1 MPACTR
7 PSALTLAA
15 QLLAGRLR
23 LYRVLPA
30 SAWEL
35 CIFRLWPH
43 TPYRRCAATVT
54 AVCGVSETVQVE
66 LREVWQARADAW
78 IRWARS
84 PELDDDFWGF
94 HLAYFLGLLPPPGR
108 LTVDMGCGE
117 GRLGRVLAAA
127 GHRVVGCDAAFGMVR
142 AAVDAPKACA
152 AVVADGVMLPLRD
165 READLVIAFM
175 CLHDFDDMGAA
186 VGEAARVLA
195 AGGRL
200 AIALLHPVV
209 TARLAG
215 AYAAE
220 QRYTLDTVEKAGLSM
235 TYEGMHRPLTAYTSA
250 LAASGLVI
258 EALHEP
264 VKVNGDRMTMPYL
277 DLLARRP

>member
-1 MPACTR
+1 M
-7 PSALTLAA
+7 
-15 QLLAGRLR
+15 
-23 LYRVLPA
+23 
-30 SAWEL
+30 
-35 CIFRLWPH
+35 
-43 TPYRRCAATVT
+43 T
-54 AVCGVSETVQVE
+54 AVCGVSETVLVE

-94 HLAYFLGLLPPPGR
+94 HLAHFLDLLPPPGR

-127 GHRVVGCDAAFGMVR
+127 GHHVVGCDAAFGMVR
-142 AAVDAPKACA
+142 AAVDAHQACA
-152 AVVADGVMLPLRD
+152 AVVADAVMLPLRD
-165 READLVIAFM
+165 READLVIVFM
-175 CLHDFDDMGAA
+175 CLHDFDDMSAA
-186 VGEAARVLA
+186 IGEAARVLA

-215 AYAAE
+215 TYTVE
-220 QRYTLDTVEKAGLSM
+220 HRYTLDTVEKTGLSM
-235 TYEGMHRPLTAYTSA
+235 TYEGLHRPLTAYTSA
-250 LAASGLVI
+250 LAAAGLVI
-258 EALHEP
+258 EALREP